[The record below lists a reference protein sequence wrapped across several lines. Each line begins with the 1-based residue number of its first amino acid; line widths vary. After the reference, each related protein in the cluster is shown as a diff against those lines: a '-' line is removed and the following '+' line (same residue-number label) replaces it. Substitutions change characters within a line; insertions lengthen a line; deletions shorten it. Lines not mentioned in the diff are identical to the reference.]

1 MKIIKNFILP
11 VLFAIVSIA
20 PVNALDLIA
29 PSSIGGTTHKFSII
43 IQKDLQSKGFD
54 VNLVVAGN
62 CVLGKKIWK
71 DTEEAIF
78 ITTEASNSVPEC
90 TVEITE
96 DNYALNLFTAGWVI
110 VSHTDSLGERMG
122 VVSYMKQT
130 VKDLDVKLVPYKN
143 TTEIKAAFI
152 SGEIDSGFLTH
163 GRASEIEEKIVLINT
178 MSSDKGAFS
187 QWKNN
192 NLTLNYYVLG
202 KNLDSKIIDAMKNN
216 KKINDIATK
225 KQMVPVELEST
236 VEQVK
241 YLLTNQEAWQ

>member
-1 MKIIKNFILP
+1 MYLIKI
-11 VLFAIVSIA
+11 
-20 PVNALDLIA
+20 
-29 PSSIGGTTHKFSII
+29 
-43 IQKDLQSKGFD
+43 QQ
-54 VNLVVAGN
+54 
-62 CVLGKKIWK
+62 
-71 DTEEAIF
+71 
-78 ITTEASNSVPEC
+78 
-90 TVEITE
+90 
-96 DNYALNLFTAGWVI
+96 
-110 VSHTDSLGERMG
+110 
-122 VVSYMKQT
+122 
-130 VKDLDVKLVPYKN
+130 
-143 TTEIKAAFI
+143 KAAFI

>member
-1 MKIIKNFILP
+1 MKTIKNFVLAM
-11 VLFAIVSIA
+11 LFAIISIA
-20 PVNALDLIA
+20 PANALDLIA

-43 IQKDLQSKGFD
+43 IQRDLQNKGFD
-54 VNLVVAGN
+54 VNLIVAGN

-78 ITTEASNSVPEC
+78 ITTEASNAVPEC

-110 VSHTDSLGERMG
+110 VSHTNSLGERMG

-152 SGEIDSGFLTH
+152 AGEIDSGFLTH

-178 MSSDKGAFS
+178 MSSNKGAFS

-225 KQMVPVELEST
+225 KQMIPVELEST